1 MADSQWWS
9 KDTIAVVTG
18 SNKGLGFAIAQ
29 GLALKGVTT
38 ILTSRD
44 EQRGLAALNSLKKDQ
59 KINPETLH
67 FHVLDVRSPSSIQ
80 NFAKWI
86 ETKFNGVDILV
97 NNAGISRNDHLGNP
111 TVESSKDV
119 ISTNYY
125 GTRMVIE
132 CLLPLLR
139 SQSPH
144 GSRIINVSS
153 ATSRMDALRN
163 QAVVQKISNIDKL
176 SVETLDEVAEEFIED
191 VENCMPYLALKM
203 LDLCIFQTYQHKH
216 CVKCV
221 QLLEIGTLATANQ
234 CPQKCARDLLQCGR
248 KTLEIKQVVERDIRS
263 KLKMLLLRKGGTGA
277 HKRAHHLH
285 RPRDDSKAGQ
295 AVPHQLRSASA

>member
-132 CLLPLLR
+132 CLLPFLR

-144 GSRIINVSS
+144 GSRITNVSS
-153 ATSRMDALRN
+153 ATSRMD
-163 QAVVQKISNIDKL
+163 
-176 SVETLDEVAEEFIED
+176 
-191 VENCMPYLALKM
+191 
-203 LDLCIFQTYQHKH
+203 
-216 CVKCV
+216 
-221 QLLEIGTLATANQ
+221 
-234 CPQKCARDLLQCGR
+234 
-248 KTLEIKQVVERDIRS
+248 S
-263 KLKMLLLRKGGTGA
+263 KLCTKWQRSSSRTWSMANLEKKGGLGSLEHTTIAYLNSLSMLTQERWHGISPN
-277 HKRAHHLH
+277 KVVKSL
-285 RPRDDSKAGQ
+285 
-295 AVPHQLRSASA
+295 